1 MTYQAEG
8 EMKVLTRE
16 QKVARF
22 HVAMELDIAST
33 PRSSLLEL
41 RKKLIQEETAEVVDA
56 INVLQMELT
65 RGKKGNK
72 GQWVNLLKELA
83 DLQYVLSG
91 TIVSLNP
98 ISNSFLPAF
107 NRVHSSNMSKLND
120 EGKPIYRE
128 DGKVVK
134 GPNYSPPYLEDL
146 V

>member
-1 MTYQAEG
+1 MTYQTGG

-22 HVAMELDIAST
+22 HVAMGVDIDSS

-41 RKKLIQEETAEVVDA
+41 RKKLIQEETTEVVDA
-56 INVLQMELT
+56 ICSIQMELE
-65 RGKKGNK
+65 RGKKGTK
-72 GQWVNLLKELA
+72 EQWANLLKELA

-91 TIVSLNP
+91 TIVSLHP
-98 ISNSFLPAF
+98 IYDNFLPAF
-107 NRVHSSNMSKLND
+107 NRVHSSNMSKFND
-120 EGKPIYRE
+120 DGKPIYRE

-134 GPNYSPPYLEDL
+134 GPNYIPPDLRDL